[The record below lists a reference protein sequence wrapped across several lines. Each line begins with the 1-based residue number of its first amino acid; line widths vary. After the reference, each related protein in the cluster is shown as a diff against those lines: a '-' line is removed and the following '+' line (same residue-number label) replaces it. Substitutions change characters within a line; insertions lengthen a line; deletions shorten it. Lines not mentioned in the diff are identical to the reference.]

1 MLDPLSNWLVW
12 IRFLP
17 LKINITDKIESLGQ
31 IIVQFMERLGFAM
44 RLFWDSFYW
53 LVVGRK
59 YKQRLRFAQVVKH
72 IKMDGV
78 DALPIVLALALVVG
92 MMLAIQLLYA
102 LETFGAQ
109 SQVLL
114 AIAKSVTREFS
125 PLITGIIVAG
135 RSGAAIAARIG
146 SQVVSQEIDAL
157 KVMGVVPVRYLVL
170 PPLLALIISM
180 PMLIIGADIVAI
192 FGGALF
198 SVGKL
203 DMSITAY
210 MMESFEVLVVGDILQ
225 GLIKSVV
232 FGIIIVLVG
241 ATTGFYVTNG
251 AEGVGKATTT
261 AVVVSI
267 SFIVLADM
275 IASYFLTQ

>member
-1 MLDPLSNWLVW
+1 MWTYQA
-12 IRFLP
+12 I
-17 LKINITDKIESLGQ
+17 
-31 IIVQFMERLGFAM
+31 ERLGFAM

-53 LVVGRK
+53 LIIGRR
-59 YKQRLRFAQVVKH
+59 YKQKLRLRQVVEQVRVN
-72 IKMDGV
+72 GF
-78 DALPIVLALALVVG
+78 DALPIVIALSFVVG
-92 MMLAIQLLYA
+92 MMLSIQLLYA
-102 LETFGAQ
+102 LSDFGAE

-125 PLITGIIVAG
+125 PLITGVIVAG

-157 KVMGVVPVRYLVL
+157 KVIGVVPVRYLVL
-170 PPLLALIISM
+170 PPLLGLMISM
-180 PMLIIGADIVAI
+180 PLLIICADVMAILGGAI
-192 FGGALF
+192 F
-198 SVGKL
+198 SVQKL
-203 DMSITAY
+203 DMTISAY
-210 MMESFEVLVVGDILQ
+210 MLESFNVLIVGDVMQ

-241 ATTGFYVTNG
+241 ATTGFYVTGG
-251 AEGVGKATTT
+251 AEGVGKATTS
-261 AVVVSI
+261 AVVISI

>member
-1 MLDPLSNWLVW
+1 MTK
-12 IRFLP
+12 FL
-17 LKINITDKIESLGQ
+17 ISRIESLGMWSYQ
-31 IIVQFMERLGFAM
+31 AIERLGFAM

-53 LVVGRK
+53 LIIGRR
-59 YKQRLRFAQVVKH
+59 YKQRVRLAQVIEQVRVN
-72 IKMDGV
+72 GF
-78 DALPIVLALALVVG
+78 DALPIVMALSFVVG
-92 MMLAIQLLYA
+92 MMLSIQLLYA
-102 LETFGAQ
+102 LSDFGAE

-125 PLITGIIVAG
+125 PLITGVIVAG

-157 KVMGVVPVRYLVL
+157 KVIGIVPVRYLVL
-170 PPLLALIISM
+170 PPLLGLMISM
-180 PMLIIGADIVAI
+180 PLLIICADVMAI

-198 SVGKL
+198 SVQKL
-203 DMSITAY
+203 DMSISAY
-210 MMESFEVLVVGDILQ
+210 MLESFNVLVVGDVLQ

-241 ATTGFYVTNG
+241 ATTGFYVTGG
-251 AEGVGKATTT
+251 AEGVGKATTS
-261 AVVVSI
+261 AVVISI

>member
-1 MLDPLSNWLVW
+1 MWSYQA
-12 IRFLP
+12 
-17 LKINITDKIESLGQ
+17 IER
-31 IIVQFMERLGFAM
+31 IGFAI

-53 LVVGRK
+53 LIIGRR
-59 YKQRLRFAQVVKH
+59 YKQKVRLRQVFEQIRVN
-72 IKMDGV
+72 GF
-78 DALPIVLALALVVG
+78 DALPIVMALSFVVG
-92 MMLAIQLLYA
+92 MMLSIQLLYA
-102 LETFGAQ
+102 LSDFGAE

-157 KVMGVVPVRYLVL
+157 KVMGIVPVRYLVL
-170 PPLLALIISM
+170 PPLLGLMISM
-180 PMLIIGADIVAI
+180 PLLIICADFTAILGGAI
-192 FGGALF
+192 F
-198 SVGKL
+198 SVEKL
-203 DMSITAY
+203 DMTISAY
-210 MMESFEVLVVGDILQ
+210 MYESFNVLIVGDILQ

-241 ATTGFYVTNG
+241 ATTGFFVTGG
-251 AEGVGKATTT
+251 AEGVGKATTS
-261 AVVVSI
+261 AVVISI

>member
-1 MLDPLSNWLVW
+1 MTKLTQKVEN
-12 IRFLP
+12 
-17 LKINITDKIESLGQ
+17 LGQ
-31 IIVQFMERLGFAM
+31 MTVQALERLGFAM

-53 LVVGRK
+53 LIAGRK
-59 YKQRLRFAQVVKH
+59 YKQRLRFSQVVKY
-72 IKMDGV
+72 IKSEGV
-78 DALPIVLALALVVG
+78 DALPIVLMLALVVG
-92 MMLAIQLLYA
+92 MMLAIQLIYA
-102 LETFGAQ
+102 LEAFGAE

-146 SQVVSQEIDAL
+146 SQTVSQEIDAL
-157 KVMGVVPVRYLVL
+157 NVMGVVPVRYLVL

-180 PMLIIGADIVAI
+180 PLLIIAADIVAI

-198 SVGKL
+198 SVTKL
-203 DMSITAY
+203 DMSISAY
-210 MMESFEVLVVGDILQ
+210 MVDSFNVLVVGDIMQ

-267 SFIVLADM
+267 SFIVFADM
-275 IASYFLTQ
+275 IASFFLTK

>member
-1 MLDPLSNWLVW
+1 LSKYVLSR
-12 IRFLP
+12 IE
-17 LKINITDKIESLGQ
+17 NIGMWS
-31 IIVQFMERLGFAM
+31 VQAIERLGFAM

-53 LVVGRK
+53 LIIGRR
-59 YKQRLRFAQVVKH
+59 YKQKVRLRQVVEQ
-72 IKMDGV
+72 IRVNGF
-78 DALPIVLALALVVG
+78 DALPIVMALSFVVG
-92 MMLAIQLLYA
+92 MMLSIQLLYA
-102 LETFGAQ
+102 LSDFGAE

-157 KVMGVVPVRYLVL
+157 KVIGIVPVRYLVL
-170 PPLLALIISM
+170 PPLLGLMISM
-180 PMLIIGADIVAI
+180 PLLIICADIMSIYGGAI
-192 FGGALF
+192 F
-198 SVGKL
+198 SVQKL
-203 DMSITAY
+203 DMSVSAY
-210 MMESFEVLVVGDILQ
+210 MLESFNVLLVGDVVQ

-241 ATTGFYVTNG
+241 ATTGFHVTGG
-251 AEGVGKATTT
+251 AEGVGKATTS
-261 AVVVSI
+261 AVVISI